1 MRGRCWLSCLANDH
15 LVLFA
20 NPEFVVFVG
29 TTIEFEALP
38 DDITVHQMREI
49 FPFTSGSTTADLF
62 LSVTLEGTALFSVSQ
77 EHLSAI
83 RKSAFADDSNTFDS
97 SKLFA
102 SLDRTASFM

>member
-1 MRGRCWLSCLANDH
+1 M
-15 LVLFA
+15 FA

-38 DDITVHQMREI
+38 DGITVHQMRSSFLLSQEV
-49 FPFTSGSTTADLF
+49 PRADLF

-102 SLDRTASFM
+102 SLDITASAM